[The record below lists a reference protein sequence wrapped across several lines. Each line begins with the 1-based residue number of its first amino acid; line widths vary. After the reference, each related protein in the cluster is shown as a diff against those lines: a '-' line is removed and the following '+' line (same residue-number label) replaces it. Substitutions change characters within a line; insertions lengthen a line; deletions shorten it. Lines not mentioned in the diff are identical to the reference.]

1 MLVIPNPD
9 EQGLKKKVVK
19 LINPSE
25 EMARSNN
32 SKCKTEPRFKPKI
45 GSVFPA
51 KRRLVKRMMFDY
63 ILHSLANIF
72 CPPGSDTGNPS
83 FSEPSQSK
91 NNNNGCFKI
100 CTTPKSSNP
109 KKSKIIYPASRPWL
123 IVVILFLGL
132 FFFLGKDKL
141 AIFRPLLIMQWTY
154 CTIDCWL
161 SFLFLLYRFVS
172 FYFYIIVYMVYTF
185 FVFYGDRSICAA
197 RFHCRT

>member
-1 MLVIPNPD
+1 
-9 EQGLKKKVVK
+9 
-19 LINPSE
+19 
-25 EMARSNN
+25 MAWSNN
-32 SKCKTEPRFKPKI
+32 SKCKTELRFKPKI

-51 KRRLVKRMMFDY
+51 KKRLVKRMMFDY

-72 CPPGSDTGNPS
+72 CPSCSDTGSPS
-83 FSEPSQSK
+83 FSETSQSK

-132 FFFLGKDKL
+132 RFFSYYYFFKDTL

-172 FYFYIIVYMVYTF
+172 FYFYIIVYMVYTL
-185 FVFYGDRSICAA
+185 FVFYGDHSWCAGS
-197 RFHCRT
+197 FHCRTSMYMWFF